1 MLNEQTVEQLSSM
14 RLSGMLEAFKEQMTS
29 TRYGKLSFEERFSM
43 MVEKEWELR
52 EERALKRRLKKSRI
66 KQQACVQD
74 IDYRHPRGLD
84 RSLMRSLAS
93 CRFVKDGHNV
103 IITGPTGVG
112 KSYIACAL
120 AHQACLKGFSSFY
133 IRAPRLTEE
142 LLLSHADGSHLKFLD
157 RLARFELMVIDD
169 WGIAPLKDQ
178 ERRDLLEVI
187 EDRAQD
193 RSTIV
198 TSQYPASSWHHFIGD
213 PTIAEAIMD
222 RLIHNAHRLEL
233 KGGSMRK
240 VRANV
245 KLTGKEEVSGVG
257 SS

>member
-1 MLNEQTVEQLSSM
+1 MLNGQTVEQLSSM
-14 RLSGMLEAFKEQMTS
+14 RLAGMLEAFEEQMTS

-43 MVEKEWELR
+43 VVEKEWEFR

-66 KQQACVQD
+66 KQQACVED
-74 IDYRHPRGLD
+74 IDYRHARGLD

-93 CRFVKDGHNV
+93 CRFVKDGQNV

-120 AHQACLKGFSSFY
+120 AHQACLKGYRSFY

-169 WGIAPLKDQ
+169 WGIAPLKDR
-178 ERRDLLEVI
+178 ERHDLLEVI

-240 VRANV
+240 VRAKANQ
-245 KLTGKEEVSGVG
+245 TGKEEVSGVG
-257 SS
+257 SN